1 MKILLIDNYHYRRG
15 GAEVVYFNTGDILS
29 SHGHKILYFS
39 QLWDENLGCDYDVY
53 FPKGVDIRRS
63 TAYQKIIGVRNY
75 VFNTQAAKLL
85 DKLIKDTHPDIAH
98 VHLFWGGLSTSIL
111 KVLNRNGIPVV
122 HTVHDY
128 RMVCPAYTFKDGK
141 NHICEKCHAG
151 NYISCILNKCAKGN
165 LLMGAIMTGEMYF
178 RNIFFHPSKYIST
191 FIYVSKFCRD
201 KHIEHDE
208 RFLNCPSEII
218 YNFSNSDILH
228 FCENK
233 KENVN
238 KYSNYYLYYGRLSYE
253 KGIPTLIDAFAEH
266 KDLNLKIVGTGPEE
280 TELKRICYD
289 RNINNIEFL
298 GYKTGRELYDIIQN
312 AKFVCVPSEWYENN
326 PMTIIESYTL
336 GTPVIAAEIGGIPEI
351 VVNNKTGFLFI
362 SADKKSL
369 SDAIGKAQSID
380 LETYMSL
387 CENADSFA
395 KENFSIDN
403 YYNRLM
409 DVYNRTL
416 NNSKR

>member
-1 MKILLIDNYHYRRG
+1 MRKMNFAAGPSVMPLDVLEELQKNLVDYKGKGLSMIEASHRG
-15 GAEVVYFNTGDILS
+15 GMFEEMYDECLADFRELLS
-29 SHGHKILYFS
+29 IP
-39 QLWDENLGCDYDVY
+39 DDYDVY

-75 VFNTQAAKLL
+75 VYNTQAAKLL

-165 LLMGAIMTGEMYF
+165 LLMSAIMTGEMYF

-218 YNFSNSDILH
+218 YISIITYSFKFSFFRSG
-228 FCENK
+228 
-233 KENVN
+233 
-238 KYSNYYLYYGRLSYE
+238 SNY
-253 KGIPTLIDAFAEH
+253 F
-266 KDLNLKIVGTGPEE
+266 
-280 TELKRICYD
+280 
-289 RNINNIEFL
+289 
-298 GYKTGRELYDIIQN
+298 
-312 AKFVCVPSEWYENN
+312 
-326 PMTIIESYTL
+326 
-336 GTPVIAAEIGGIPEI
+336 
-351 VVNNKTGFLFI
+351 
-362 SADKKSL
+362 
-369 SDAIGKAQSID
+369 
-380 LETYMSL
+380 
-387 CENADSFA
+387 
-395 KENFSIDN
+395 
-403 YYNRLM
+403 
-409 DVYNRTL
+409 
-416 NNSKR
+416 